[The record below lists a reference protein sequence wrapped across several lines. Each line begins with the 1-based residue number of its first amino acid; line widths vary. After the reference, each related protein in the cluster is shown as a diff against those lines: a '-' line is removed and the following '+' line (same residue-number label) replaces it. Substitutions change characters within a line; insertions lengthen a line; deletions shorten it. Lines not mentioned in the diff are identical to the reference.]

1 MITTMKPDEAR
12 AALKPHY
19 EALLKNMNEGKFE
32 ENFKHFHPHCAV
44 VHRGKGAYYG
54 KEQIGA
60 MLKKLFEEQ
69 HPKNIKI
76 THFQYLEIR
85 EKLKPIYEELEQNMT
100 KGDLQANFKHLHSD
114 CVIVQKGKEAYYGKE
129 RESYCYEIG
138 NKMKSFF
145 QEHQPKNIKRSKAV
159 YYGCECCICVSVE
172 VSFDTPK
179 GPAKVD
185 EHHIWRKEN
194 NDWKLYHIEYEMVH

>member
-1 MITTMKPDEAR
+1 MMKSE
-12 AALKPHY
+12 
-19 EALLKNMNEGKFE
+19 
-32 ENFKHFHPHCAV
+32 
-44 VHRGKGAYYG
+44 
-54 KEQIGA
+54 
-60 MLKKLFEEQ
+60 
-69 HPKNIKI
+69 
-76 THFQYLEIR
+76 EIR

-129 RESYCYEIG
+129 QIG

-194 NDWKLYHIEYEMVH
+194 NDWKLYHIEYEMTWTDGRTDGRTFKSEGSQLVRAKMPSVAVWKMVGY

>member
-1 MITTMKPDEAR
+1 MKPDEAR

-69 HPKNIKI
+69 HPKNIKR
-76 THFQYLEIR
+76 TNE
-85 EKLKPIYEELEQNMT
+85 
-100 KGDLQANFKHLHSD
+100 
-114 CVIVQKGKEAYYGKE
+114 V
-129 RESYCYEIG
+129 YC
-138 NKMKSFF
+138 
-145 QEHQPKNIKRSKAV
+145 
-159 YYGCECCICVSVE
+159 GCECCICVS
-172 VSFDTPK
+172 FDITFDSPK
-179 GPAKVD
+179 GAKKVS
-185 EHHIWRKEN
+185 EQHIWKKHE
-194 NDWKLYHIEYEMVH
+194 NDWKLYHAEYDMN